1 MPISELK
8 LAKELIRRPSIT
20 PKDAGAINILAKKL
34 RSLGFKCQLINFKN
48 IKNLYAKLGKSS
60 PNFCYA
66 GHTDVVPPGNI
77 SDWSVNP
84 FKPTVKNNKLI
95 GRGANDMKASIACFV
110 AAVSRFKAKNKKFNG
125 SISLLITGDEEGVAI
140 NGTKRVVEY
149 LKRKREKINFCLV
162 GEPTNP
168 NKLGEMIK
176 IGRRG
181 SITGRLT
188 ITGTQGHVAY
198 PHRANNPS
206 NTIVNIL
213 KRIKETKLDNGTK
226 KVVKYLKRKKEKINF
241 CLVGEPTNPNKLG
254 EMIKIGRRGSI
265 TGRLTVIGTQGHVAY
280 PHIANNP
287 SNTLVKILKK
297 IKEVKLDKGTKN
309 FQPSNLEITKIN
321 IDNHTDNVIPGSA
334 NAVFNIR
341 YNDKHSSS
349 SLKRKLNKIFR
360 SITRKAKCKF
370 NIKYEVSGEA
380 FLTKPNK
387 TTYMIQNTI
396 KKITG
401 IKPKLSTAGGTSDA
415 RFIRKIAP
423 CLEFGLVGKTMHK
436 IDESVPLPDL
446 KKLTNIYLNILENYF
461 K

>member
-8 LAKELIRRPSIT
+8 LAKELIRKPSVT
-20 PKDAGAINILAKKL
+20 PKDAGAINLLAKNL
-34 RSLGFKCQLINFKN
+34 RSLGFNCKVINFKN

-84 FKPTVKNNKLI
+84 FKPVVKNNKLI

-110 AAVSRFKAKNKKFNG
+110 AAVSKFKTQNKKFKG
-125 SISLLITGDEEGVAI
+125 SISLLITGDEEGIAI
-140 NGTKRVVEY
+140 NGTKRVVKY

-162 GEPTNP
+162 GEPTN
-168 NKLGEMIK
+168 
-176 IGRRG
+176 
-181 SITGRLT
+181 
-188 ITGTQGHVAY
+188 Q
-198 PHRANNPS
+198 
-206 NTIVNIL
+206 
-213 KRIKETKLDNGTK
+213 
-226 KVVKYLKRKKEKINF
+226 
-241 CLVGEPTNPNKLG
+241 NKLG

-280 PHIANNP
+280 PHRANNP
-287 SNTLVKILKK
+287 SSTMIKILKK
-297 IKEVKLDKGTKN
+297 IKELKLDRGTKN

-321 IDNHTDNVIPGSA
+321 IDNHADNVIPGSA

-341 YNDKHSSS
+341 FNDKHSSG
-349 SLKRKLNKIFR
+349 SLKRKLNTIFR
-360 SITRKAKCKF
+360 SITKKAKCKF
-370 NIKYEVSGEA
+370 RIQYEVSGES
-380 FLTKPNK
+380 FLTKPNR

-401 IKPKLSTAGGTSDA
+401 IKPKLSTSGGTSDA
-415 RFIRKIAP
+415 RFIRNIAP

-436 IDESVPLPDL
+436 VDESVSVSDL
-446 KKLTNIYLNILENYF
+446 KKLTKIYQNILVSYF

>member
-8 LAKELIRRPSIT
+8 LAKDLIRRPSIT
-20 PKDAGAINILAKKL
+20 PRDAGAINILEKNL
-34 RSLGFKCQLINFKN
+34 RSLGFKCQIINFKN
-48 IKNLYAKLGKSS
+48 IKNLYAKLGGSS

-77 SDWSVNP
+77 NDWTVNP
-84 FKPTVKNNKLI
+84 FKPAVKNNKLI

-110 AAVSRFKAKNKKFNG
+110 AAVSRFKIKNRKFKG
-125 SISLLITGDEEGVAI
+125 TISLLITGDEEGIAI
-140 NGTKRVVEY
+140 NGTKRVVE
-149 LKRKREKINFCLV
+149 
-162 GEPTNP
+162 
-168 NKLGEMIK
+168 
-176 IGRRG
+176 
-181 SITGRLT
+181 
-188 ITGTQGHVAY
+188 
-198 PHRANNPS
+198 
-206 NTIVNIL
+206 
-213 KRIKETKLDNGTK
+213 
-226 KVVKYLKRKKEKINF
+226 YLKRKKEKINF

-280 PHIANNP
+280 PQRANNP
-287 SNTLVKILKK
+287 SNTMVKILKK
-297 IKEVKLDKGTKN
+297 IKEIKLDRGTKS

-321 IDNHTDNVIPGSA
+321 IDNHADNVIPGSA

-341 YNDKHSSS
+341 FNNKHSSN
-349 SLKRKLNKIFR
+349 SLKRKLNSTFK
-360 SITRKAKCKF
+360 SITKKAKCKF
-370 NIKYEVSGEA
+370 TIQYEVSGES

-396 KKITG
+396 KKITR
-401 IKPKLSTAGGTSDA
+401 IKPKLSTTGGTSDA

-436 IDESVPLPDL
+436 IDESVPVSDL
-446 KKLTNIYLNILENYF
+446 KKLTKIYLNILENYF